1 MQQNKTNNQT
11 RYVST
16 IKKIRKKIMIGNNNE
31 IMKTC
36 KDGENKKNLFLKTSI
51 DLEDIEEKLFSLLV
65 RASDWYADN
74 STSISSSSNDTS
86 SAAKLE
92 LRVAGGWV
100 RDKLLGLHSHDVDI
114 AVDKMSGVEFC
125 QIVLQYLEHLQESG
139 QGVEINAEHHY
150 KMSVIN
156 ANPEQSKHL
165 ETATMKILG
174 IDIDFVNLR
183 AEELYLPHSRIPHQ
197 TTKFG
202 TPLEDALRRDLT
214 INALFYNLTTKE
226 IEDCTNRG
234 LEDLLVKK
242 LVVTPLDPHSTF
254 HDDPLRVLR
263 AVKFAVR
270 FGFDI
275 AFDLREAAL
284 SPAVHQSLLLKVS
297 RERVGKELSA
307 MLIGKNADPV
317 KALTL
322 LSELGLAQP
331 VFGLPEGQLLEGS
344 ILNTPYKDTPDPV
357 LTVSSHDNLFDQA
370 WPHASFCMSLL
381 PLFSQH
387 LKIVDPAIIHLSVF
401 LFPFSDLSFK
411 DKKKKEITLVVWM
424 LREGLKF
431 KNKDVAALKFL
442 NFPPSIDI
450 NKLLLLLNEFL
461 SLFSVIEL

>member
-275 AFDLREAAL
+275 AFELREAAL

-370 WPHASFCMSLL
+370 WF
-381 PLFSQH
+381 
-387 LKIVDPAIIHLSVF
+387 
-401 LFPFSDLSFK
+401 
-411 DKKKKEITLVVWM
+411 
-424 LREGLKF
+424 
-431 KNKDVAALKFL
+431 
-442 NFPPSIDI
+442 
-450 NKLLLLLNEFL
+450 
-461 SLFSVIEL
+461 